1 MLIPRDFF
9 ARPSVEVAP
18 DLLGCVL
25 EHETADGLVAVELT
39 EVEAYAGRSD
49 PASHAYRG
57 KTQRNAVMFGPPGHA
72 YVYFTYGMHFCV
84 NMVCLGEEG
93 SASAVL
99 LRAGAIIAGEDL
111 ARARRTRGPV
121 PEGRARIAPRDLAR
135 GPARLCQ
142 ALGIDRS
149 LDGADV
155 CVAGSPLRMLRRGG
169 QPGPFGCAS
178 PGGRNPDPPWNPP
191 QDCHRTPGRGE
202 QRRRDPLAVLVRRG
216 PDRLGVPGACAP
228 ATQTGYPLTA
238 RWWHHAGVDDIIDEL
253 SWRGLIA
260 VSTDLDE
267 LRLALKSGR
276 VTLYGGFDP
285 TAPGLHIGNLVLLVT
300 MRRLQLAGHRPIG
313 LVGGATG
320 LIGDPSGK
328 SAERVLNPAEL
339 VAEWVERIRGE
350 VSRFLDFDAG
360 ESSALIVSNLDWTA
374 PMHVLDFLRDIGKHF
389 SVNRMLD
396 RESVKARLE
405 AGGISYTEFSYQL
418 LQAMDYLELYR
429 RYGCTLQLGGSDQ
442 WGNLVAGVGLI
453 RSVESASVHALAT
466 PLITKPDGTKYGK
479 TEGGAIWLSA
489 DLMSPY
495 AFYQFWLNVSDAE
508 VPNLLRVFS
517 FKSREEIDQL
527 VRESTERPAARIG
540 QRALAEE
547 VTTLVH
553 GAEETQRAIAAS
565 RALFGQGSLTDL
577 DERTL
582 AAVAAEVRAAEIPGD
597 GGLPPVANLM
607 VAAGVAPTVSAAR
620 RTIAE
625 GGAYLN
631 NQKVTDEKAVP
642 GADDLLHGRYLILR
656 RGKRTVGAV
665 EVYSRGQ
672 VVGYRTRRPISPSA

>member
-1 MLIPRDFF
+1 M
-9 ARPSVEVAP
+9 
-18 DLLGCVL
+18 
-25 EHETADGLVAVELT
+25 
-39 EVEAYAGRSD
+39 
-49 PASHAYRG
+49 
-57 KTQRNAVMFGPPGHA
+57 
-72 YVYFTYGMHFCV
+72 
-84 NMVCLGEEG
+84 
-93 SASAVL
+93 
-99 LRAGAIIAGEDL
+99 
-111 ARARRTRGPV
+111 
-121 PEGRARIAPRDLAR
+121 
-135 GPARLCQ
+135 
-142 ALGIDRS
+142 
-149 LDGADV
+149 
-155 CVAGSPLRMLRRGG
+155 
-169 QPGPFGCAS
+169 
-178 PGGRNPDPPWNPP
+178 
-191 QDCHRTPGRGE
+191 
-202 QRRRDPLAVLVRRG
+202 
-216 PDRLGVPGACAP
+216 
-228 ATQTGYPLTA
+228 
-238 RWWHHAGVDDIIDEL
+238 DDIIDEL

-260 VSTDLDE
+260 VSTDIDE
-267 LRLALKSGR
+267 LRAALNSGR
-276 VTLYGGFDP
+276 VTVYCGFDP
-285 TAPGLHIGNLVLLVT
+285 TAPGLHIGNLVQLLT
-300 MRRLQLAGHRPIG
+300 LRRLQLAGHRPIG

-328 SAERVLNPAEL
+328 SAERVLNPAEV
-339 VAEWVERIRGE
+339 VAGWVDGIRGE

-360 ESSALIVSNLDWTA
+360 ETSALVVSNLDWTA
-374 PMHVLDFLRDIGKHF
+374 PMTALEFLRDIGKHF

-396 RESVKARLE
+396 RESVRARLE

-418 LQAMDYLELYR
+418 LQAMDFLELYR

-489 DLMSPY
+489 DLMPPY

-508 VPNLLRVFS
+508 VPGLLRVFS
-517 FKSREEIDQL
+517 FKTREEIDEL

-553 GAEETQRAIAAS
+553 GADETGRAIAAS

-582 AAVAAEVRAAEIPGD
+582 AAVAAEVRAAQVPRN
-597 GGLPPVANLM
+597 GGLPPVANM
-607 VAAGVAPTVSAAR
+607 MAAAGVAPTVSAAR
-620 RTIAE
+620 RAIAG

-642 GADDLLHGRYLILR
+642 GAEDLLHGRYLILR

-665 EVYSRGQ
+665 EVVPAG
-672 VVGYRTRRPISPSA
+672 

>member
-1 MLIPRDFF
+1 
-9 ARPSVEVAP
+9 
-18 DLLGCVL
+18 
-25 EHETADGLVAVELT
+25 
-39 EVEAYAGRSD
+39 
-49 PASHAYRG
+49 
-57 KTQRNAVMFGPPGHA
+57 
-72 YVYFTYGMHFCV
+72 
-84 NMVCLGEEG
+84 
-93 SASAVL
+93 
-99 LRAGAIIAGEDL
+99 
-111 ARARRTRGPV
+111 
-121 PEGRARIAPRDLAR
+121 
-135 GPARLCQ
+135 
-142 ALGIDRS
+142 
-149 LDGADV
+149 
-155 CVAGSPLRMLRRGG
+155 
-169 QPGPFGCAS
+169 
-178 PGGRNPDPPWNPP
+178 
-191 QDCHRTPGRGE
+191 
-202 QRRRDPLAVLVRRG
+202 
-216 PDRLGVPGACAP
+216 
-228 ATQTGYPLTA
+228 
-238 RWWHHAGVDDIIDEL
+238 VDDIIDEL

-260 VSTDLDE
+260 VSTDIDE
-267 LRLALKSGR
+267 LRAALNSGR
-276 VTLYGGFDP
+276 VTVYCGFDP
-285 TAPGLHIGNLVLLVT
+285 TAPGLHIGNLVQLLT
-300 MRRLQLAGHRPIG
+300 LRRLQLAGHRPIG

-328 SAERVLNPAEL
+328 SAERVLNPAEV
-339 VAEWVERIRGE
+339 VAGWVDRIRGE

-360 ESSALIVSNLDWTA
+360 ETSALVVSNLDWTA
-374 PMHVLDFLRDIGKHF
+374 PMTALEFLRDIGKHF

-396 RESVKARLE
+396 RESVRARLE

-418 LQAMDYLELYR
+418 LQAMDFLELYR

-489 DLMSPY
+489 DLMPPY

-508 VPNLLRVFS
+508 VPGLLRVFS
-517 FKSREEIDQL
+517 FKTREEIDEL

-553 GAEETQRAIAAS
+553 GADEAGRAIAAS

-582 AAVAAEVRAAEIPGD
+582 AAVAAEVRAAQVPRN
-597 GGLPPVANLM
+597 GGLPPVANM
-607 VAAGVAPTVSAAR
+607 MAAAGVAPTVSAAR
-620 RTIAE
+620 RAIAG

-642 GADDLLHGRYLILR
+642 RAEDLLHGRYLILR

-665 EVYSRGQ
+665 EV
-672 VVGYRTRRPISPSA
+672 VPVG

>member
-1 MLIPRDFF
+1 M
-9 ARPSVEVAP
+9 
-18 DLLGCVL
+18 
-25 EHETADGLVAVELT
+25 
-39 EVEAYAGRSD
+39 
-49 PASHAYRG
+49 
-57 KTQRNAVMFGPPGHA
+57 
-72 YVYFTYGMHFCV
+72 
-84 NMVCLGEEG
+84 
-93 SASAVL
+93 
-99 LRAGAIIAGEDL
+99 
-111 ARARRTRGPV
+111 
-121 PEGRARIAPRDLAR
+121 
-135 GPARLCQ
+135 
-142 ALGIDRS
+142 
-149 LDGADV
+149 
-155 CVAGSPLRMLRRGG
+155 
-169 QPGPFGCAS
+169 
-178 PGGRNPDPPWNPP
+178 
-191 QDCHRTPGRGE
+191 
-202 QRRRDPLAVLVRRG
+202 
-216 PDRLGVPGACAP
+216 
-228 ATQTGYPLTA
+228 
-238 RWWHHAGVDDIIDEL
+238 DDIIDEL

-276 VTLYGGFDP
+276 VTLYCGFDP
-285 TAPGLHIGNLVLLVT
+285 TAPGLHIGNLVQLVT
-300 MRRLQLAGHRPIG
+300 LRRLQLAGHRPIG

-328 SAERVLNPAEL
+328 SAERVLNPAEV

-418 LQAMDYLELYR
+418 LQAMDFLELYR

-453 RSVESASVHALAT
+453 RSVESASAHALAT

-527 VRESTERPAARIG
+527 VRDSTERPAARIG

-582 AAVAAEVRAAEIPGD
+582 AAVAAEVRAVKIPSH
-597 GGLPPVANLM
+597 GGAVSTSSVGRPPDAPSHGGAVSTTGLSLPPVANLM
-607 VAAGVAPTVSAAR
+607 VAAGIAPTVSAAR

-631 NQKVTDEKAVP
+631 NRKVTDEKAVP

-665 EVYSRGQ
+665 EVI
-672 VVGYRTRRPISPSA
+672 PEDK

>member
-1 MLIPRDFF
+1 
-9 ARPSVEVAP
+9 
-18 DLLGCVL
+18 
-25 EHETADGLVAVELT
+25 
-39 EVEAYAGRSD
+39 
-49 PASHAYRG
+49 
-57 KTQRNAVMFGPPGHA
+57 
-72 YVYFTYGMHFCV
+72 
-84 NMVCLGEEG
+84 
-93 SASAVL
+93 
-99 LRAGAIIAGEDL
+99 
-111 ARARRTRGPV
+111 
-121 PEGRARIAPRDLAR
+121 
-135 GPARLCQ
+135 
-142 ALGIDRS
+142 
-149 LDGADV
+149 
-155 CVAGSPLRMLRRGG
+155 
-169 QPGPFGCAS
+169 
-178 PGGRNPDPPWNPP
+178 
-191 QDCHRTPGRGE
+191 
-202 QRRRDPLAVLVRRG
+202 
-216 PDRLGVPGACAP
+216 
-228 ATQTGYPLTA
+228 
-238 RWWHHAGVDDIIDEL
+238 VDDIIEEL

-260 VSTDLDE
+260 VNTDLDE

-285 TAPGLHIGNLVLLVT
+285 TAPGLHIGNLVLLLT

-328 SAERVLNPAEL
+328 SAERVLNPADV
-339 VAEWVERIRGE
+339 VAGWVDRIRGE

-374 PMHVLDFLRDIGKHF
+374 PMHVLEFLRDIGKHF

-396 RESVKARLE
+396 RESVRTRLE

-489 DLMSPY
+489 DLMPPY
-495 AFYQFWLNVSDAE
+495 GFYQFWLNVSDAE
-508 VPNLLRVFS
+508 VPGLLRVYS
-517 FKSREEIDQL
+517 FKSREEIDEL
-527 VRESTERPAARIG
+527 VRQSAERPAARIG

-553 GAEETQRAIAAS
+553 GAEETGRAIAAS

-582 AAVAAEVRAAEIPGD
+582 AAVAAEVRAAKIPSQSGAESTSSVGRPPD
-597 GGLPPVANLM
+597 APSLPPVANLM
-607 VAAGVAPTVSAAR
+607 VAAGTAPTVSAAR
-620 RTIAE
+620 RTITG

-642 GADDLLHGRYLILR
+642 GAEDLLHGRYLILR

-665 EVYSRGQ
+665 EVVPES
-672 VVGYRTRRPISPSA
+672 